1 MPKRTDAQRPG
12 EFELIARY
20 FAPLSGEGAFG
31 LIDDAALVSVTP
43 GKALAMT
50 QDAIMAGVHFL
61 PDDPPNLIAAK
72 ALRVNLSDL
81 AAKGATPAAFS
92 LSLGL
97 HDGWDEAWIAAFA
110 GGLASDCASY
120 GLSLSGGDTFRAP
133 GGPVISITAWGEID
147 PAAYKSRLGA
157 RPGDLL
163 FVTGTI
169 GDGAI
174 GLKVRLGEAGYRD
187 LPAAPILLSLYLA
200 PRPPVRFA
208 PLIAQFASAS
218 MDISDGFVGDLRK
231 MALASGVSMEVH
243 AGNLPFSPQV
253 REALAL
259 PGAMVAALT
268 GGDDYQILFTVSPAR
283 LEAFREA
290 AALQDVTVT
299 QIGHVVPSDAQSPI
313 FIRELKG
320 VDVTASAG
328 SYSHF

>member
-1 MPKRTDAQRPG
+1 MRPRTDGKRPG
-12 EFELIARY
+12 EFEVIARY

-31 LIDDAALVSVTP
+31 LLDDAALVAVTP

-50 QDAIMAGVHFL
+50 QDAIMSGVHFL
-61 PDDPPNLIAAK
+61 PDDPPSLIAAK

-81 AAKGATPAAFS
+81 AAKGATPSAFS
-92 LSLGL
+92 LALGL
-97 HDGWDEAWIAAFA
+97 HDRWDEAWIAGFA
-110 GGLASDCASY
+110 EGLARDCADY
-120 GLSLSGGDTFRAP
+120 KLSLSGGDTFRAP

-187 LPAAPILLSLYLA
+187 LPGAGILLSLYLA
-200 PRPPVRFA
+200 PRPPIRFA
-208 PLIAQFASAS
+208 PMIAQFASAS

-231 MALASGVSMEVH
+231 MASASGVSMEVE
-243 AGNLPFSPQV
+243 AKALPFSPQV
-253 REALAL
+253 RDSLAL
-259 PGAMVAALT
+259 PGAMVTALT
-268 GGDDYQILFTVSPAR
+268 GGDDYQILFTVNPAQ
-283 LEAFREA
+283 LDAFRQA
-290 AALQDVTVT
+290 VALQDVKVT
-299 QIGHVVPSDAQSPI
+299 QIGRVLPADAQAPVV
-313 FIRELKG
+313 IRELKG
-320 VDVTASAG
+320 VDLTASPG